1 MIERAAP
8 VAVVGA
14 GTMGAGIAQVAA
26 VAGHPVIVYDAAE
39 GAAARAADAVRDRVA
54 RLVQKGRLEG
64 PVDLRLEV
72 AGELGELARGR
83 VRDRGGGRG
92 PGASSRPCSATWR
105 RSSRRTAC

>member
-39 GAAARAADAVRDRVA
+39 GAAARAVAAVRDRVA
-54 RLVQKGRLEG
+54 RLVQKGRLE
-64 PVDLRLEV
+64 V
-72 AGELGELARGR
+72 APLTCAWRW
-83 VRDRGGGRG
+83 
-92 PGASSRPCSATWR
+92 PASSASWPGPRA
-105 RSSRRTAC
+105 

>member
-39 GAAARAADAVRDRVA
+39 GAAARAVA
-54 RLVQKGRLEG
+54 RGPRPGCQARAEG
-64 PVDLRLEV
+64 P
-72 AGELGELARGR
+72 AG
-83 VRDRGGGRG
+83 G
-92 PGASSRPCSATWR
+92 PR
-105 RSSRRTAC
+105 